1 MLVLTEDEVCKRLD
15 SDRVIAAIEA
25 AFRDRYPSTVIP
37 IRPDLEIASGIFQTM
52 PCYDRAGNALGM
64 KLVVIQKNPQRPED
78 RIQATY
84 LLLDPETGH
93 PRVIVPAKYFTDL
106 RTAAT
111 SAVATKF
118 LARETV
124 KVLAVFGT
132 GRQARAH
139 IKVIPRVRHF
149 EQVLVCGRDAG
160 ASREFAQKMSL
171 ETGLPVAAADAR
183 TCAAEA
189 DVLCACTSS
198 QTPLFDG
205 NVLRAGAHLNLVGTF
220 QAHAREV
227 DSSTVRRARVFV
239 ENYEGAATQSGDLV
253 IPIQEGTIAPTH
265 VAGDL
270 HELTSGKKPGR
281 TKADDITLFKSI
293 GCALEDLATAEL
305 LLA

>member
-1 MLVLTEDEVCKRLD
+1 M
-15 SDRVIAAIEA
+15 
-25 AFRDRYPSTVIP
+25 
-37 IRPDLEIASGIFQTM
+37 
-52 PCYDRAGNALGM
+52 
-64 KLVVIQKNPQRPED
+64 
-78 RIQATY
+78 
-84 LLLDPETGH
+84 
-93 PRVIVPAKYFTDL
+93 IVPAKYFTDL